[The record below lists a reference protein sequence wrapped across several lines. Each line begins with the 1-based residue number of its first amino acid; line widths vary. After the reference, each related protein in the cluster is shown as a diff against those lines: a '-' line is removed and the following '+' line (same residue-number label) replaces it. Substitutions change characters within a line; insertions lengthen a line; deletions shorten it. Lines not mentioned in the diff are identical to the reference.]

1 MTNPNKLSLKKLG
14 KIAEASSGAFLLY
27 PRFWLGNWKFLALGL
42 ISVAGV
48 YYLSPFTHQ
57 SEQGKWVLLTWAVHF
72 LAVWGYVR
80 TAFALSKTQIDT
92 AIVYYVERRGEDYLE
107 RIHANGSG
115 VQQLDKVKIEI
126 LPHNRSVPL
135 PSSLR
140 LFQNIFAEAR
150 NRRFESSV
158 TLAEPCRE
166 EALEDIFRLHTL
178 QKIALWLGIL
188 GTFVGLLIAIQG
200 SELRSFQAKAGQDF
214 IHVIGKMFDGLLV
227 SFSASVAG
235 LEAAVILGFCLLI
248 LRKKQEQ
255 YFQGLE
261 QAVVTAL
268 SAARNAINKDVF
280 LSDLRDATDELRR
293 VRQQFTGELKN
304 VRVGLSSLQEQLLQQ
319 TQLIDSGLK
328 ELIKTGVSFEA
339 FRRDVGRK
347 QEKVIDEI
355 AKSVDPVSLRTTL
368 QESVSKAGLSLSE
381 AVTPKVSLISNH
393 LASFND
399 LILVLKKVLDENR
412 VSIAQNLN
420 SFSGQVK
427 DNLSRNTETVRDISV
442 RVNNLSAR
450 IDDLRMP
457 LSTVKPASAE
467 KEFSIRAFIS
477 RLRW

>member
-1 MTNPNKLSLKKLG
+1 MKNPHALPLEKLG
-14 KIAEASSGAFLLY
+14 KIAESSPGAFLLN
-27 PRFWLGNWKFLALGL
+27 PRFWVSNWKLLALGF
-42 ISVAGV
+42 ISVAGI

-57 SEQGKWVLLTWAVHF
+57 SEQGKWVILTWSVHF
-72 LAVWGYVR
+72 LALWGFVR

-92 AIVYYVERRGEDYLE
+92 AIVYYVERRGEGYLE
-107 RIHANGSG
+107 RIHANESA
-115 VQQLDKVKIEI
+115 VQQLDRVKVEV

-135 PSSLR
+135 PPSLR
-140 LFQNIFAEAR
+140 LFQNVFAEAKD
-150 NRRFESSV
+150 RRFESSV

-166 EALEDIFRLHTL
+166 EALEDVFRLHTL

-200 SELRSFQAKAGQDF
+200 SELRSFQPKSGEDF

-235 LEAAVILGFCLLI
+235 LEAAVILGFCLLL
-248 LRKKQEQ
+248 LRKKHEQ

-268 SAARNAINKDVF
+268 SAARNAINKDAF

-293 VRQQFTGELKN
+293 VRQQFSSELKS
-304 VRVGLSSLQEQLLQQ
+304 VRVGLSDLQEQLLTQ

-339 FRRDVGRK
+339 FQRDVGQK
-347 QEKVIDEI
+347 QERVIDEI
-355 AKSVDPVSLRTTL
+355 AKSVDPVSLRNTL

-381 AVTPKVSLISNH
+381 AVTPKVTLISNH

-399 LILVLKKVLDENR
+399 LILGLRKVMDENR
-412 VSIAQNLN
+412 VSIAQHLN
-420 SFSGQVK
+420 SLSGQVK
-427 DNLSRNTETVRDISV
+427 DNLSRNAETVRDIGA
-442 RVNNLSAR
+442 RVNNISGR

-457 LSTVKPASAE
+457 RSSFTPSSAA